1 MFDPSLSSSICCQV
15 GEELTEPA
23 VLSFRWDCIFSQ
35 LYFSWSA
42 TLTTYLYKQQDN
54 NQPIPN
60 SSYILGYFKNNNDFL
75 QNSSPRYKNRRK
87 PVPLLG
93 NTGQPHILFE
103 KNGWVEEL
111 KQPKQKEPSFI
122 SLGEGSQWTL
132 KNPLELLAPWMWAH
146 PGKHCVS
153 IQWLFS
159 LIFHQKR
166 QQQPNPEYSTS
177 WSSDFH
183 QEVAGCNL
191 LQKENRL
198 MCPIYQVRD
207 LNIDQQ
213 IKGILPALQQGF
225 R

>member
-1 MFDPSLSSSICCQV
+1 MSWR
-15 GEELTEPA
+15 TEA
-23 VLSFRWDCIFSQ
+23 
-35 LYFSWSA
+35 A
-42 TLTTYLYKQQDN
+42 KAE
-54 NQPIPN
+54 
-60 SSYILGYFKNNNDFL
+60 GA
-75 QNSSPRYKNRRK
+75 
-87 PVPLLG
+87 LL
-93 NTGQPHILFE
+93 
-103 KNGWVEEL
+103 
-111 KQPKQKEPSFI
+111 I

-146 PGKHCVS
+146 LGKHCVS

-159 LIFHQKR
+159 LIFHQKG

-207 LNIDQQ
+207 LNIDRQ
-213 IKGILPALQQGF
+213 IKGVLPALQQGF
-225 R
+225 RQVFFSWRSPTARSRLAEYPHFGSCV